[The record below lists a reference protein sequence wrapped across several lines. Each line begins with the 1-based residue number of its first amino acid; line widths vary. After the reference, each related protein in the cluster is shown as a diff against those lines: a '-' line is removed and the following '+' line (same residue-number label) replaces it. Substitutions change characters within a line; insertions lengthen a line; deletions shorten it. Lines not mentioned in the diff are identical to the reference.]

1 MPITISPEEVT
12 DAANGAYQAMSQANE
27 AVLQA
32 QNAINQ
38 VKGIAGSVPAKAK
51 YAGLESA
58 CALALSHLA
67 VSNYLCYGTNVKAAL
82 ETLVELALVQDEKT
96 AKEIEKQISLLNLA
110 YLKVDTLNELLSYRT
125 ETGNL
130 SEYLEHV
137 KSVWNKEYDP
147 YTIDEEECRR
157 KLLMGLS
164 LCGYDIKT
172 QAFSKDP
179 VNLGTGNFIYDRV
192 DLEIRGKGV
201 FQFKRFYNSQSKL
214 CGVLGQGW
222 THSFEEKLLQDQGVW
237 KYIGAEEPFYK
248 KQDGTL
254 QSALTTG
261 NILYVDKDV
270 DVIHKKNGEKIFF
283 HKDGNVKQWQNGPD
297 LVLDFIY
304 QDNRLHKVVSSDG
317 CYLQFTYDDTG
328 VLLEISDYAGRKVC
342 YEYDKQQHLTGAVL
356 PDGVRYQYHY
366 DSDGRILDIKNPRD
380 ITTVKNEYDEK
391 GRIIRQDFP
400 DGGFMT
406 YHYDETKKQTELIER
421 NGAKII
427 YRHDELGRHIATTDE
442 AGTIRYT
449 YNKHNVKSSSTDRR
463 GNTTK
468 YLYDNKGN
476 LTAVVDPLGNK
487 TGLTYNA
494 DSKISVVKNPLGA
507 KTTYRY
513 DTSGRLMEIK
523 NALGEKTGFA
533 YDSEGNRNCI
543 TLADGAEI
551 KMEHDKRGNITHM
564 IMPDESVWMYEYD
577 ELNRV
582 VASVDGNGNRVT
594 YQYDSRDRI
603 TCVTDSKGNA
613 RTYAYNA
620 SGKITQ
626 VTDFDGYTS
635 DYEYNSLNKPISI
648 RDKEQNETKYEYD
661 LMWNLTQIK
670 TPDGGVREYIYDK
683 MERLIKVILP
693 NGGNICYEYDADGNR
708 TGMTDPEGNKTSYEY
723 DALNRLVKV
732 TDAEGNE
739 TSFGYDKL
747 GNRIWEIDALGN
759 QKTYTYDSSARLIS
773 ETDCLGNR
781 TEYVRDCL
789 SNVTEI
795 RYPNGSVEKR
805 EYDKGGRL
813 KRITNPMGVWEEYAY
828 DGNGNIIEK
837 NTMAGGKYVYA
848 YDYQNRLTAMTA
860 PTGGTRSWEYDVM
873 GRVTALTD
881 ENGNRT
887 EYEYSPNGN
896 LISVRDAM
904 GNVAYYDYDTMGHLT
919 AIFRADDETGVKQKT
934 TYLYDLMGLPSVVTD
949 ALGYEEYYQ
958 YNLNGKMIRKTD
970 RDGYVTD
977 FGYTPT
983 GEIGH
988 IDYADGKSVRYEYDA
1003 LRHLAKVQ
1011 DWNGEIRI
1019 ENDVVG
1025 RAVKVQYQDGKEVS
1039 YTYGKNGERTGIT
1052 YPDGKTV
1059 RYLYD
1064 ENLRLSAL
1072 QDGED
1077 TITYNYD
1084 DMGRLTQKN
1093 FPNGCHTAYA
1103 YNLQGQL
1110 ETLTHA
1116 DKEGILDAY
1125 TYRYD
1130 LTGNKT
1136 AIEKQRRGLPE
1147 ESGLYTYGYD
1157 PLGRLS
1163 KVTKDGEMLRTYG
1176 YDAFGNRT
1184 HMTEGDRETAYTY
1197 NAMNQLMSR
1206 IDSMSEETYAYD
1218 RRGNLSLIMENGS
1231 LKNSYTYGAL
1241 NRLEQAVNGNG
1252 EAVAYEYNG
1261 LGHRVGKVVG
1271 IMKGL
1276 DGSYSAAQ
1284 SIDIPDPMG
1293 SLKEQNL
1300 NPETK
1305 IRYTIDL
1312 TRGYHNLLEK
1322 EEAGSRQTYLWDGNV
1337 AGMREEKKGQ
1347 NGWSNLS
1354 NHPDTAYYLQDELGS
1369 PIRLLDEEGNMR
1381 ETYGY
1386 DEFGQDLYRN
1396 QGQIQPF
1403 GYTGYQSDRIA
1414 GTYYAQAREY
1424 RAELGRFAGVDI
1436 IKGFA
1441 EAPYTLNEYGY
1452 CWGNPMVLVDLDG
1465 LFPSLSDIGKGIKSV
1480 VSSAADAVTDFAD
1493 KTVETVKNVA
1503 SDIKGAATEFYN
1515 NHKVIING
1523 VLVIASAAAVTA
1535 LTVST
1540 FGAGGL
1546 VTAAVV
1552 GASVGVSATATVD
1565 MIRGETSSIETYVG
1579 AAAGGAVAGV
1589 LGIPASAGKVGAFL
1603 GLSEITMSVLTKP
1616 ATIGAL
1622 SSGIATWVGEELETA
1637 MGSNSRTQGEII
1649 ADTAIDSFIG
1659 GILGFMGGNVK
1670 IPGLNSGRNSMQAV
1684 FFSGIRKL
1692 INGTGKMSLKTA
1704 LKGFI
1709 PQYLEAFFDNTITSC
1724 FRNKEYTC

>member
-1 MPITISPEEVT
+1 MPDNFTLNPEDINNAARNVYQVMSEAD
-12 DAANGAYQAMSQANE
+12 DAI
-27 AVLQA
+27 LQA
-32 QNAINQ
+32 QNAIKNTM
-38 VKGIAGSVPAKAK
+38 GIAGSIPANAK
-51 YAGLESA
+51 YAGLDRA
-58 CALALSHLA
+58 CALAQSYLA
-67 VSNYLCYGTNVKAAL
+67 IANYLSYGTNVKYTL
-82 ETLVELALVQDEKT
+82 ETLVELALGQDEKT
-96 AKEIEKQISLLNLA
+96 AKEIEIQIEALNFA
-110 YLKVDTLNELLSYRT
+110 FLKANTLNELLAYRT
-125 ETGNL
+125 STGDL
-130 SEYLEHV
+130 TDYLEHV
-137 KSVWNKEYDP
+137 KAVWDKEYDP
-147 YTIDEEECRR
+147 KTADAEQDHK
-157 KLLMGLS
+157 KLLMALDV
-164 LCGYDIKT
+164 CKFGYGMRT
-172 QAFSKDP
+172 QIYSEDP
-179 VNLGTGNFIYDRV
+179 VNLRTGNFIYDRK
-192 DLEIRGKGV
+192 DLEIRGKVGLD
-201 FQFKRFYNSQSKL
+201 FTRFYNAQKRD

-222 THSFEEKLLQDQGVW
+222 SHSFEEKLIRDQKVW
-237 KYIGAEEPFYK
+237 KYIHEDGAEEPFYQA
-248 KQDGTL
+248 QDGSL
-254 QSALTTG
+254 HSALTTG
-261 NILYVDKDV
+261 NVLTIGQNEMT
-270 DVIHKKNGEKIFF
+270 IQKKNYEILIFG
-283 HKDGNVKQWQNGPD
+283 KDGNIKQKKSGVDQITDYIYENG
-297 LVLDFIY
+297 
-304 QDNRLHKVVSSDG
+304 RLCKVENESG
-317 CYLQFTYDDTG
+317 CLLFFYDDAGYLT
-328 VLLEISDYAGRKVC
+328 EITDHTQRKVR
-342 YEYDKQQHLTGAVL
+342 YEYDETKHLVCATM
-356 PDGVRYQYHY
+356 PDGVCYRYHY
-366 DSDGRILDIKNPRD
+366 DSQGQILSIDNPRN
-380 ITTVKNEYDEK
+380 ITTVRNEYDEK

-442 AGTIRYT
+442 AGTVRYT
-449 YNKHNVKSSSTDRR
+449 YSKHNMKSSITDRR

-468 YLYDNKGN
+468 YLYDDKGN
-476 LTAVVDPLGNK
+476 LTAVVNALGNK
-487 TGLTYNA
+487 TRFTYNA
-494 DSKISVVKNPLGA
+494 DSKISVVKNALGA

-513 DTSGRLMEIK
+513 DTAGRLMETETAK
-523 NALGEKTGFA
+523 GEKTEFS
-533 YDSEGNRNCI
+533 YDEKGNRNSI
-543 TLADGAEI
+543 LFADGSGIRLKYDE
-551 KMEHDKRGNITHM
+551 RGNIIHM

-577 ELNRV
+577 DLNRV
-582 VASVDGNGNRVT
+582 AASVDGNGNRVT

-613 RTYAYNA
+613 RTYAYNT

-626 VTDFDGYTS
+626 VTDFDGYTY

-661 LMWNLTQIK
+661 LMWNLTQVK

-732 TDAEGNE
+732 TDAEGGE

-759 QKTYTYDSSARLIS
+759 QKTYTYDRSARLIS

-837 NTMAGGKYVYA
+837 NTMAGGKYVYT
-848 YDYQNRLTAMTA
+848 YDYRNRLTAMMT
-860 PTGGTRSWEYDVM
+860 PTGGTRSWKYDVM

-919 AIFRADDETGVKQKT
+919 AIFRADDKTGVKQKT

-977 FGYTPT
+977 YGYTPT

-1039 YTYGKNGERTGIT
+1039 YTYGKNGERTGII
-1052 YPDGKTV
+1052 YPDGRTV

-1077 TITYNYD
+1077 VITYNYD

-1093 FPNGCHTAYA
+1093 FPNGCHTAYV
-1103 YNLQGQL
+1103 YNQQGQL
-1110 ETLTHA
+1110 ETLTHT

-1206 IDSMSEETYAYD
+1206 MDSMSEETYAYD

-1252 EAVAYEYNG
+1252 EAAAYEYNG
-1261 LGHRVGKVVG
+1261 LGHRVGV
-1271 IMKGL
+1271 
-1276 DGSYSAAQ
+1276 DS
-1284 SIDIPDPMG
+1284 
-1293 SLKEQNL
+1293 
-1300 NPETK
+1300 ETK

-1312 TRGYHNLLEK
+1312 TRGYYNLLEK

-1337 AGMREEKKGQ
+1337 AGMREEKNGQ

-1354 NHPDTAYYLQDELGS
+1354 KHPDTAYYLQDELGS
-1369 PIRLLDEEGNMR
+1369 PIRLLDEEGNTR

-1414 GTYYAQAREY
+1414 ETYYAQAREY

-1441 EAPYTLNEYGY
+1441 AAPYTLNEYGY
-1452 CWGNPMVLVDLDG
+1452 CWNRPLRFKDIDGREPYVVEYDFNVGETPREPFRVWRDDEVVLGAGVARLLDAGIRLKPIITTEDYMNNIESRTELIEFIKYAEGGFHATPYDSDGDDKVDTIAFGHDIIENNDSYSSITLAEAEKLLIEDMREQAPVELMETLDDNEIYLKPNERDALVSLFFQLGRNTSSSDESPNFRKLLLSGNFDNEEIIISEFLTYGGNDSNYSGNRKRRIAEAEMFLFGTYDL
-1465 LFPSLSDIGKGIKSV
+1465 
-1480 VSSAADAVTDFAD
+1480 
-1493 KTVETVKNVA
+1493 
-1503 SDIKGAATEFYN
+1503 EFYERC
-1515 NHKVIING
+1515 
-1523 VLVIASAAAVTA
+1523 
-1535 LTVST
+1535 
-1540 FGAGGL
+1540 
-1546 VTAAVV
+1546 V
-1552 GASVGVSATATVD
+1552 GD
-1565 MIRGETSSIETYVG
+1565 
-1579 AAAGGAVAGV
+1579 
-1589 LGIPASAGKVGAFL
+1589 
-1603 GLSEITMSVLTKP
+1603 
-1616 ATIGAL
+1616 
-1622 SSGIATWVGEELETA
+1622 
-1637 MGSNSRTQGEII
+1637 
-1649 ADTAIDSFIG
+1649 
-1659 GILGFMGGNVK
+1659 
-1670 IPGLNSGRNSMQAV
+1670 
-1684 FFSGIRKL
+1684 
-1692 INGTGKMSLKTA
+1692 
-1704 LKGFI
+1704 
-1709 PQYLEAFFDNTITSC
+1709 
-1724 FRNKEYTC
+1724 